1 MEARKINIHEV
12 IDRHRIGRTQYV
24 GLGLCALLMLFDG
37 FNTQT
42 ISYIVPVLA
51 NEWHLPKSILGTIFS
66 AAFVGLLI
74 GNFGIS
80 PLANR
85 FGPKKMTVLSTA
97 LFGLFTLL
105 TVFVTNAPQ
114 LIVLRLLT
122 GIGLGAAAPCAI
134 GLTSEFSPQR
144 TRATF
149 VLLIYVGYSL
159 GFTIAGFC
167 CGAMIPTFG
176 WVGPLWVGGLGPIA
190 LTLLLIPFLP
200 ESASYLARRRSQIH
214 LLQMAQRFFPKFA
227 LPDGAILTSNEGQTG
242 ETKIKGLFSARLRV
256 GTFLLWAVFVI
267 NLAEFYFLQ
276 SWLPTVLHSLSYTP
290 DLIVWATAVS
300 TIGGMVAGLAMGPL
314 MDRIGPYMI
323 LSVLYLFGS
332 ISMLAI
338 SAAFGTAHWI
348 LVLTVFCCGFC
359 VSGGQKGVVALG
371 SIFYPAG
378 LRATGVA
385 WAYGVG
391 RLGGAA
397 GTYLAG
403 VLYAANWAPD
413 AIFRVAAAPAVVAAI
428 CVGLMGWRYSGTRSL
443 QPSVVVGDV

>member
-1 MEARKINIHEV
+1 MEPRKVNIHDV
-12 IDRHRIGRTQYV
+12 IDRYRIGRTQYV
-24 GLGLCALLMLFDG
+24 ALGLCALLMLFDG

-51 NEWHLPKSILGTIFS
+51 KEWHLPKAILGTIFS
-66 AAFVGLLI
+66 SAFVGLLI

-97 LFGLFTLL
+97 VFGIFTVL
-105 TVFVTNAPQ
+105 TVFVTSAPQ

-134 GLTSEFSPQR
+134 GLTSEFSPKR

-159 GFTIAGFC
+159 GFTVAGFC
-167 CGAMIPTFG
+167 SGAMIPRFG
-176 WVGPLWVGGLGPIA
+176 WTGPLWVGGIGPIA
-190 LTLLLIPFLP
+190 LALLLIPFLP
-200 ESASYLARRRSQIH
+200 ESPSYLARRGSQGN
-214 LLQMAQRFFPKFA
+214 LLKMARRLFPDFT
-227 LPDGAILTSNEGQTG
+227 LPDNAVLTSNEDGTSD
-242 ETKIKGLFSARLRV
+242 TRIKGLFSPYLRV

-276 SWLPTVLHSLSYTP
+276 SWLPTVLNSLSYSP
-290 DLIVWATAVS
+290 GLVVWATAVS
-300 TIGGMVAGLAMGPL
+300 TIGGMAAGLAMGPL
-314 MDRIGPYMI
+314 MDRIGPYRI
-323 LSVLYLFGS
+323 LSLLYLFGGIAMLG
-332 ISMLAI
+332 ISVALG
-338 SAAFGTAHWI
+338 AAPWI
-348 LVLTVFCCGFC
+348 LVFTVFCCGFC

-371 SIFYPAG
+371 SLFYPAG

-391 RLGGAA
+391 RLGGAG
-397 GTYLAG
+397 GTYIAG
-403 VLYAANWAPD
+403 MLYAANWSPD
-413 AIFRVAAAPAVVAAI
+413 AIFRVAAAPAIIAAI
-428 CVGLMGWRYSGTRSL
+428 CVGFMGLRYSNAK
-443 QPSVVVGDV
+443 SVPPAAVARDA